1 MLNENRLFR
10 TLHKRQD
17 NALAK
22 FESSSTELPQI
33 IKSHAEELRV
43 WHTKYRALNI
53 QNRELNKKILQKDRT
68 INDLSDRVKHLTT
81 LTAEK

>member
-1 MLNENRLFR
+1 MNENRLFR

-22 FESSSTELPQI
+22 FENSSTELPQI

-43 WHTKYRALNI
+43 WHTKCRALNV
-53 QNRELNKKILQKDRT
+53 QNRELSKKIQQKDKT
-68 INDLSDRVKHLTT
+68 INELSDRVKHLTS

>member
-1 MLNENRLFR
+1 MNENRLFR

-22 FESSSTELPQI
+22 FENSSTELPQI

-43 WHTKYRALNI
+43 WHTKCRSLNV
-53 QNRELNKKILQKDRT
+53 QNRELNKKIQQKDKT
-68 INDLSDRVKHLTT
+68 INELSDRVKHLTS